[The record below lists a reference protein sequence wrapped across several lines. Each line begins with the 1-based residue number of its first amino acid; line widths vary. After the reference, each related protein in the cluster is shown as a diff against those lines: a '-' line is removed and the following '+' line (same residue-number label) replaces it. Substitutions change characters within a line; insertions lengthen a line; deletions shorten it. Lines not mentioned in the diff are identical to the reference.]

1 MIDLAWGGFTDE
13 DSSDYL
19 KKIAIADKIMKYLVD
34 LKRELSNE
42 EQVIVEKTIQIICD
56 FIEKLRQ

>member
-1 MIDLAWGGFTDE
+1 MIKLAWGGFADE
-13 DSSDYL
+13 DSSEYL
-19 KKIAIADKIMKYLVD
+19 KKITTADKIMKYLVD